1 MLFLLAS
8 HGDDADDADD
18 AAADDEGCDRTR
30 TTIESTR
37 WFARASHQCA
47 RARTRRTRTVCVVD
61 EDARAR
67 VHETIGAR
75 RARRR

>member
-1 MLFLLAS
+1 MLFLLTS
-8 HGDDADDADD
+8 HGDDADDDDADD
-18 AAADDEGCDRTR
+18 DDDDDDDEGCDRTR
-30 TTIESTR
+30 TTIESSTR
-37 WFARASHQCA
+37 WFA
-47 RARTRRTRTVCVVD
+47 RARTRRTRTDCVVD